1 MPTATKSVN
10 SPSISADVPVRFA
23 AAIDCGIIGSNDT
36 ATVMPIITPTNPT
49 TNSRISP
56 AISYHHK
63 HYARTT
69 KIPLYNIF
77 IYAQNN
83 RISMWSIAK
92 LSDRNIDL
100 LVEIEKKKKIT
111 AQEQTIYT
119 PFAFYLNIGFLSKYG
134 IVASNGFSENNR
146 KEWELTSK
154 GKEVLKHLKKA
165 EQIMA
170 S

>member
-1 MPTATKSVN
+1 
-10 SPSISADVPVRFA
+10 
-23 AAIDCGIIGSNDT
+23 
-36 ATVMPIITPTNPT
+36 
-49 TNSRISP
+49 
-56 AISYHHK
+56 
-63 HYARTT
+63 
-69 KIPLYNIF
+69 
-77 IYAQNN
+77 
-83 RISMWSIAK
+83 MWSIAK